1 VMILRIR
8 RDQHEGDQKER
19 VFVTTLLDVDANL
32 INNHQPSKIFIVFS
46 DKIDTCYDPRVVG
59 HKKDKRYASSGRSG

>member
-8 RDQHEGDQKER
+8 WGQHEGDQKER
-19 VFVTTLLDVDANL
+19 VFVTTLLHLDGNL

-46 DKIDTCYDPRVVG
+46 DKIYTCYDPRVAG
-59 HKKDKRYASSGRSG
+59 HKKEKRYASSSRSG